1 MSKSPSSE
9 TTSETLS
16 VSDESIATSVANS
29 KNASKIAVKKLTK
42 DEPAARERPPWRP
55 ASVAQGLVP
64 ATPKPD
70 LRARILDMSKR
81 LRRVNASVQTDPV
94 HTKLMKEAST
104 DLEQRDLVP
113 MVDEEI
119 STDGNL
125 VIREIGN
132 FILTHSVAQMTESVP
147 TLETATQTAMP
158 RSGVSFRKFLENGG
172 GDGPVPKLVVDEV
185 IPQQEEEPS
194 KDCSSSLEELLKI
207 DEKIKQF
214 FNIPELDVE
223 MAPEDQESHSSDS
236 IKEHNTPD
244 LLAGSSQ
251 DQSAHKTSRFLE
263 PPTFS
268 SWQNLDFSDE
278 ESDHYV
284 ARELPRR
291 TTSEGNRP
299 WADFKDLVIGNRLAN
314 MRLSPVPPRKP
325 RAPNKKTVTWSDTQ
339 HRAVSELLQEATA
352 LVDMFDQVSM
362 LLGPDIKLHAIPPPS
377 QDEFQLPP
385 PKWEPLLVKS
395 CDLLEEKLARVR
407 HLNFDDLDDLMQPVE
422 LRHTNNN
429 NNNGRTQPFVDV
441 EVTL

>member
-29 KNASKIAVKKLTK
+29 VSKGGGPSKIAVKKVSK
-42 DEPAARERPPWRP
+42 DEPARERPPWRP

-64 ATPKPD
+64 PAPKPD

-104 DLEQRDLVP
+104 DEQRDLIP
-113 MVDEEI
+113 MVDEGI

-147 TLETATQTAMP
+147 TLDTATQTAMP

-172 GDGPVPKLVVDEV
+172 GDGPAPKVVVDEAT
-185 IPQQEEEPS
+185 PLEEEPS
-194 KDCSSSLEELLKI
+194 KDCASSLDELLKI

-251 DQSAHKTSRFLE
+251 EQSSHKSSRFLE

-291 TTSEGNRP
+291 TFSEGNRP
-299 WADFKDLVIGNRLAN
+299 WAEFKDLVIGNRLAN
-314 MRLSPVPPRKP
+314 MRLSPIPPRKP

-339 HRAVSELLQEATA
+339 HRAVSDLLHEATA

-362 LLGPDIKLHAIPPPS
+362 LLGPDIKLHAIPPPT

-422 LRHTNNN
+422 LRHI
-429 NNNGRTQPFVDV
+429 NNNGRTQPFVDI